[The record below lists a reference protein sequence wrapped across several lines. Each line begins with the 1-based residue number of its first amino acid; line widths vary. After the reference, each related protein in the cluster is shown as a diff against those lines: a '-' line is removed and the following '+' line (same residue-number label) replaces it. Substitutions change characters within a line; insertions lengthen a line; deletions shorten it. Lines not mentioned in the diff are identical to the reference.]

1 MSDLAREVIDV
12 VLEALDIPY
21 AATAGDEEIRGEI
34 LDQRLM
40 QLVVSLR
47 ALRDDPGRDAA
58 WMLAY
63 LRERLAEHPAAGYQ
77 TWDEACALSR
87 EGAR

>member
-1 MSDLAREVIDV
+1 MSDLAREVLDV

-21 AATAGDEEIRGEI
+21 AATAGDDETRQKI

-47 ALRDDPGRDAA
+47 TLRDDPGRDAA
-58 WMLAY
+58 WTLAY
-63 LRERLAEHPAAGYQ
+63 LREKLAEHPATGYR
-77 TWDEACALSR
+77 TWAEAR
-87 EGAR
+87 QEERR